1 MSEPQP
7 REPFGCLP
15 WSVIGIGIVLG
26 VALQLP
32 LWNRVSKVSEMMK
45 AVSNCRQIIL
55 CIKQYAGKHHSEHPD
70 SLIMEGTGVRRT
82 SNAAFRKMIE
92 EEIVTEERIF
102 GCPKSPYVPDSNIG
116 IAPSFSEALKPG
128 ECHWMMVAGL
138 NDDSAGNLPLVFEN
152 TLRAEWPLRWNA
164 EKPGES
170 VRGRVWKSRQIIVGR
185 QDGGAE
191 VYDVRADGTAILTHL
206 DVSKP
211 LPVLDI
217 EE

>member
-7 REPFGCLP
+7 REPFGCLA
-15 WSVIGIGIVLG
+15 WSVIGIGVVLG
-26 VALQLP
+26 VALLLP
-32 LWNRVSKVSEMMK
+32 LMGIVSKVGEQIK

-55 CIKQYAGKHHSEHPD
+55 SIKQYAAKHQSEHPD
-70 SLIMEGTGVRRT
+70 SFIMEGTGVRRT
-82 SNAAFRKMIE
+82 SNAAFRKLIE
-92 EEIVTEERIF
+92 EKVVMEERIF

-152 TLRAEWPLRWNA
+152 TLRVEWPLRWMV
-164 EKPGES
+164 EKPGEA
-170 VRGRVWKSRQIIVGR
+170 VRGRVWKGREIIVGR

-191 VYDVRADGTAILTHL
+191 VYDLRADGTAIFTNL
-206 DVSKP
+206 DDSKP